1 MLGRADCW
9 RSDQKVQTWKS
20 VKNWIN
26 GTVIFF
32 GSSDRI
38 LDQPGSLKKHIVVF
52 GRCRILRLV
61 NNSEGGV
68 PIDTLHLRH
77 GKMKIKIFTCRPKVL
92 SNIFI
97 KSLCLKKTISTARHP
112 I

>member
-1 MLGRADCW
+1 MLSEVLKPEVLGRADY
-9 RSDQKVQTWKS
+9 
-20 VKNWIN
+20 
-26 GTVIFF
+26 
-32 GSSDRI
+32 
-38 LDQPGSLKKHIVVF
+38 IVVF
-52 GRCRILRLV
+52 DRCKILRSV

-77 GKMKIKIFTCRPKVL
+77 GKMKIKTLTCWPKVL